1 MKGWMDGWMNG
12 QTDGWMDGRKGQAD
26 RWTLFYSTLPAET
39 AVQKFCVWVCSTLL
53 FLSQTVKT
61 NDLFIHVT

>member
-1 MKGWMDGWMNG
+1 MDERMDGWMNG

-39 AVQKFCVWVCSTLL
+39 GVQKFFVFGFVVPCCFYLKL
-53 FLSQTVKT
+53 
-61 NDLFIHVT
+61 